1 MKKSILIIDDN
12 LTICLMLKSWLVKN
26 NYIVETSSSAKDA
39 KQMVKDNPFDMI
51 LCDIRMPDMDGITF
65 LNWVKK
71 YDSDILVIMMTGY
84 IEIEYVVEAMKLGAN
99 DYISKP
105 IDPDVL
111 FSKIEEAFKIQD
123 NLKSKNL
130 FPNNFLLPPGRKYKQ
145 IYDQL
150 SLVAENKEHVLIIGE
165 IGTGKYSSVK
175 FVYEKGLDPSK
186 PLVIVDA
193 AELIK
198 SENETRKV
206 DSLLMEKFLEANGGL
221 LYISDIDRLNNIVQS
236 ELLNIFTKQNR
247 DENFTQII
255 LSSKISLDQLEN
267 ILIPKFYSILQKN
280 IVLLP
285 ALKGRSEQII
295 SFAYHFLNF
304 ANFALSKNIQGIDSE
319 MQDLF
324 SSYDWPGNIQELKTT
339 IFKAAMI
346 TEGDVISID
355 IADEL
360 FGTNKL
366 ETGEKSRFN
375 INSLKKENYE
385 KEKIYKAL
393 VLAKG
398 NKTMA
403 ASILNID
410 RKTLYN
416 KIKLY
421 NVKI

>member
-1 MKKSILIIDDN
+1 
-12 LTICLMLKSWLVKN
+12 MLKSWLVKN

-123 NLKSKNL
+123 KLKSKNL
-130 FPNNFLLPPGRKYKQ
+130 FPNNSLLPPGRKYKQ

-150 SLVAENKEHVLIIGE
+150 CLVAENKEHVLIIGE
-165 IGTGKYSSVK
+165 IGTGKYSSVR
-175 FVYEKGLDPSK
+175 FVYEKGIDPSK

-304 ANFALSKNIQGIDSE
+304 ANFAFNKNIQGLDSE
-319 MQDLF
+319 IQDLF
-324 SSYDWPGNIQELKTT
+324 SSYDWPGNIQELKNT
-339 IFKAAMI
+339 ILKAAMI